1 MCSRGSSLARR
12 SRITGQYLLWRLDA
26 PNHGSD
32 SARHP
37 PGGRACQPPGC
48 RRRLSAGKILG
59 TDERHC
65 GKRNCKKPES
75 CARIWSFRDIVD
87 TVTHKSV
94 PLLAWSER
102 DACDLKSWI
111 AHNAS
116 EDNSGHSRTFEC
128 IQRDTR
134 VAGNNTLDPI
144 RVTLRAYARVHGY
157 EEGQIQSFI
166 NCALVRVQTDPKH
179 GSAKVESVPTVEI
192 TKGADFKGSA
202 VGVGGYSAK

>member
-1 MCSRGSSLARR
+1 M
-12 SRITGQYLLWRLDA
+12 
-26 PNHGSD
+26 
-32 SARHP
+32 
-37 PGGRACQPPGC
+37 
-48 RRRLSAGKILG
+48 
-59 TDERHC
+59 
-65 GKRNCKKPES
+65 
-75 CARIWSFRDIVD
+75 D

-94 PLLAWSER
+94 SFLAWSER
-102 DACDLKSWI
+102 DACDLKGWI

-116 EDNSGHSRTFEC
+116 EDNSRYRRTFEC

-166 NCALVRVQTDPKH
+166 NCALVRVQNDPKH
-179 GSAKVESVPTVEI
+179 GSAKDGSVPTVEI

-202 VGVGGYSAK
+202 IGIGRYSAK